1 MNEYDFD
8 SEEVIDLSP
17 EEQVAATALGLG
29 STKRL
34 SKKAYAEFKK
44 KAEDIVAQSSVPSK
58 TAREAAK
65 GIVKGGGQKSAEV
78 SARAFEKALEKGPIK
93 VPSGSVISDLPQVS
107 GKMGEAIEKAKR
119 AAAGVPWQPAEGVIN
134 LPAPKSPSFLEK
146 ISSLAKKAGPD
157 ALEKMGLSKNAIASL
172 FEKAAPVAKIGTK
185 LAGPLGLALDAAAA
199 SPVGEESDIPK
210 NPFTGEARQLSRA
223 EIASLSPGTPVDYYP
238 PAGRSEMN
246 PPMASS
252 KYDSLENIIA
262 DTTRPPEESDVRA
275 LATETQTEEAK
286 RVLSPKARMI
296 SAGEPTAAQV
306 AKQTEE
312 AALGKILGQKSEY
325 EDLLA
330 RYKDAEERQR
340 LAQLGVSLGQ
350 AGERIGSAL
359 AMVKP
364 GDQSFYEQQM
374 KLAGEITDE
383 FKEEEAVR
391 REGEKND
398 PKSET
403 SVSMRNLLKEQGIT
417 VPENISA
424 AFIEKQYPQFANIL
438 NRREAAKERAEL
450 RKERAEER
458 AHELE
463 KETKKTAN
471 EFVFSG
477 LKALTSDKVYMTRN
491 KVLRGKA
498 LVDEALKNPSGF
510 GDVTSLYSAITALD
524 PDSVVREGEIKLSR
538 EGMSLGESIQR
549 QITRIGSNPRLINDR
564 LLKDIKKYVDL
575 IDKQTEETYNL
586 KRDALFQQA
595 ENRGITKDV
604 YRAMDPFSL
613 KKERAPQATA
623 EEKVVVEKDG
633 KQFRLPKAQLQRAIS
648 QGYKEVK

>member
-8 SEEVIDLSP
+8 SEEAIDLSP

-157 ALEKMGLSKNAIASL
+157 ALEKIGLSKNAIASL
-172 FEKAAPVAKIGTK
+172 FEKAAPVAKMGTK
-185 LAGPLGLALDAAAA
+185 LTGPLGLALDAATA

-210 NPFTGEARQLSRA
+210 NPFTGETRQLSRA
-223 EIASLSPGTPVDYYP
+223 EMVSLSPGTPVDYYP

-275 LATETQTEEAK
+275 LAAETQAEEANQ
-286 RVLSPKARMI
+286 VLSPKARMI

-424 AFIEKQYPQFANIL
+424 AFIEKQYPQFANII
-438 NRREAAKERAEL
+438 NRREAAQARKEEMKLRFADIATRRDETKEEKKDKFIQAL
-450 RKERAEER
+450 RKETTTGALGKMFSNYNTAKRMGTALEEF
-458 AHELE
+458 A
-463 KETKKTAN
+463 KNPTAY
-471 EFVFSG
+471 SDYATLMGG
-477 LKALTSDKVYMTRN
+477 LKALQ
-491 KVLRGKA
+491 G
-498 LVDEALKNPSGF
+498 DE
-510 GDVTSLYSAITALD
+510 
-524 PDSVVREGEIKLSR
+524 SVVREAEVRL
-538 EGMSLGESIQR
+538 GMSATSLANKVKNW
-549 QITRIGSNPRLINDR
+549 TDR
-564 LLKDIKKYVDL
+564 LVTGKSLQPSQRDEMVKAVKVLSETARKQYSDSISPIMKQAESVG
-575 IDKQTEETYNL
+575 IDKKMLVGEGFLDEPASAL
-586 KRDALFQQA
+586 K
-595 ENRGITKDV
+595 
-604 YRAMDPFSL
+604 
-613 KKERAPQATA
+613 PQD
-623 EEKVVVEKDG
+623 KIVVEKDG

>member
-8 SEEVIDLSP
+8 SEEAIDLSP

-223 EIASLSPGTPVDYYP
+223 EMASLSPGTPVDYYP

-252 KYDSLENIIA
+252 KYDSLENIVA

-275 LATETQTEEAK
+275 LAAETQTEEAK

-438 NRREAAKERAEL
+438 SRREAAKERAEL

-458 AHELE
+458 ADRKFDKLDSERKSLAIRLAPKIQNKQYETLSELQAQ
-463 KETKKTAN
+463 K
-471 EFVFSG
+471 S
-477 LKALTSDKVYMTRN
+477 LI
-491 KVLRGKA
+491 
-498 LVDEALKNPSGF
+498 DEAVANPNPQRDTTMF
-510 GDVTSLYSAITALD
+510 YSFVKALD
-524 PDSVVREGEIKLSR
+524 PNSVVREGEIKFSQAARSIPSSVRGLFNKGFKGQMLLPEERKNIQDFMNQRLGLARSAWEASASPFLKQADEAKIDR
-538 EGMSLGESIQR
+538 ELVAPGVAALAPLETKQKNPKVQEFADKHTGGDYNKAL
-549 QITRIGSNPRLINDR
+549 QILEARR
-564 LLKDIKKYVDL
+564 
-575 IDKQTEETYNL
+575 
-586 KRDALFQQA
+586 KR
-595 ENRGITKDV
+595 
-604 YRAMDPFSL
+604 
-613 KKERAPQATA
+613 
-623 EEKVVVEKDG
+623 
-633 KQFRLPKAQLQRAIS
+633 
-648 QGYKEVK
+648 